1 MIYHLVVDEKFI
13 DMALREFEA
22 VAQGLNQAIILGEPR
37 ELKYVK
43 NTDVVFM
50 SLAEL
55 KWAVSSEDCE
65 AVIFHTLHDWS
76 LPVLAAVPEGKP
88 TVWLGWGIDY
98 YGRLLSAA
106 YPDGLLLPRTAALR
120 EQLRK
125 EGLSFKQLPVKVAN
139 RLRSLLAKLLGRSMS
154 FSPNSLQRLDYFIP
168 IIEPE
173 YTLARSL
180 NPWFRAEYVCWN
192 YGTVEDDMS
201 NGVSTASQGRD
212 ILVGNSASF
221 ENNHLELFDLLAEC
235 FDLEGRK
242 LIVPLSYGNPWYAEK
257 VIAEGNRL
265 FGDQFVPLTDFL
277 PKEQY
282 IEILD
287 SCGHVFMN
295 HLRQQA
301 LGNIC
306 IMMLKG
312 AKIYLNAINPLYAW
326 LTGQGAFIDSI
337 DDVNSDSP
345 GKLQV
350 LHPLSDTQ
358 RQANRQVIMNH
369 WGRGAQ
375 RARTRRLVDVAL
387 QLKGC

>member
-65 AVIFHTLHDWS
+65 AVIFYTLHDWS

-106 YPDGLLLPRTAALR
+106 YPDGLLLPRTAALTGR
-120 EQLRK
+120 FWIER
-125 EGLSFKQLPVKVAN
+125 LSFKQLPRKVVN
-139 RLRSLLAKLLGRSMS
+139 RLRSLVGKIFGRSMT

-312 AKIYLNAINPLYAW
+312 AKIYLNPINPLYAW
-326 LTGQGAFIDSI
+326 LTDKGAFIESI
-337 DDVNSDSP
+337 NGSNQDSP

>member
-22 VAQGLNQAIILGEPR
+22 VAQGQNKAIILGKPC

-43 NTDVVFM
+43 NTAVVFM
-50 SLAEL
+50 DAARL
-55 KWAVSSEDCE
+55 KRAFRSGDCQ
-65 AVIFHTLHDWS
+65 AVIFHALHEWS
-76 LPVLAAVPEGKP
+76 LPLLAAVPDGKP
-88 TVWLGWGIDY
+88 TVWLGWGCDY

-180 NPWFRAEYVCWN
+180 NPWFKAKYVCWN
-192 YGTVEDDMS
+192 YGTVEDDMPD
-201 NGVSTASQGRD
+201 GGKVAGPGRD
-212 ILVGNSASF
+212 ILIGNSASF
-221 ENNHLELFDLLAEC
+221 ENNHLELFELLAGS

-242 LIVPLSYGNPWYAEK
+242 LVTPLSYGNPWYAEK
-257 VIAEGNRL
+257 VIAEGHRL

-345 GKLQV
+345 GKLQT
-350 LHPLSDTQ
+350 LHPLSDTK

-375 RARTRRLVDVAL
+375 RARTRRLVDVTL

>member
-106 YPDGLLLPRTAALR
+106 YPDGLLLPRTAALTGR
-120 EQLRK
+120 FWIER
-125 EGLSFKQLPVKVAN
+125 LSFKQLPRKVVN
-139 RLRSLLAKLLGRSMS
+139 RLRSLVGKIFGRSMT

-312 AKIYLNAINPLYAW
+312 AKIYLNPINPLYAW
-326 LTGQGAFIDSI
+326 LTDKGAFIESI
-337 DDVNSDSP
+337 NGSNQDSP

>member
-1 MIYHLVVDEKFI
+1 MIYHIVVDDKFI

-22 VAQGLNQAIILGEPR
+22 VAQGQNKAIILGEPR
-37 ELKYVK
+37 ELTYVK
-43 NTDVVFM
+43 NTDLVFM
-50 SLAEL
+50 DAARL
-55 KWAVSSEDCE
+55 KRAFRSDNCQ
-65 AVIFHTLHDWS
+65 AVIFHTLHERS
-76 LPVLAAVPEGKP
+76 LPLLAAVPKGKP
-88 TVWLGWGIDY
+88 TVWLGWGFDY
-98 YGRLLSAA
+98 YGRLLSDA
-106 YPDGLLLPRTAALR
+106 YPNGLLLPRTAALK

-125 EGLSFKQLPVKVAN
+125 EGLSFQKLPTKVVN
-139 RLRSLLAKLLGRSMS
+139 RLRSLVAKLLGRSMS

-173 YTLARSL
+173 YSLARSL
-180 NPWFRAEYVCWN
+180 NPWLRAEYVCWN

-201 NGVSTASQGRD
+201 NGTMVASPGRD
-212 ILVGNSASF
+212 ILIGNSASF
-221 ENNHLELFDLLAEC
+221 ENNHLELFELLAGS

-242 LIVPLSYGNPWYAEK
+242 LVTPLSYGNPWYAEK
-257 VIAEGNRL
+257 VIAEGSRL

-287 SCGHVFMN
+287 SCDHVFMN

-312 AKIYLNAINPLYAW
+312 AKIYLNSVNPLCSW
-326 LTGQGAFIDSI
+326 LSEQGAFIESI
-337 DDVNSDSP
+337 DGANQDSP

-358 RQANRQVIMNH
+358 RQVNRHIIMGH
-369 WGRGAQ
+369 WGREAQ
-375 RARTRRLVDVAL
+375 RVKTRRLVGVAL
-387 QLKGC
+387 QLETH

>member
-1 MIYHLVVDEKFI
+1 MIYHLVVDDKFI

-22 VAQGLNQAIILGEPR
+22 VAQGQNQAIILGEPR
-37 ELKYVK
+37 DLKYVK
-43 NTDVVFM
+43 NTHVVFM
-50 SLAEL
+50 NAARL
-55 KWAVSSEDCE
+55 KQAFRSGDCQ
-65 AVIFHTLHDWS
+65 AVIFHTLHEWS
-76 LPVLAAVPEGKP
+76 LPLLAAVPEGKP
-88 TVWLGWGIDY
+88 TFWLGWGFDY
-98 YGRLLSAA
+98 YGRLLSDA
-106 YPDGLLLPRTAALR
+106 YPNGLLLPRTAALR
-120 EQLRK
+120 EQLRV
-125 EGLSFKQLPVKVAN
+125 EGLSFKRLPVKLVN
-139 RLRSLLAKLLGRSMS
+139 RLRSSLAKLLGRSIA
-154 FSPNSLQRLDYFIP
+154 FSPNSLNRLDYFIP

-201 NGVSTASQGRD
+201 NGTMVTSSGRD
-212 ILVGNSASF
+212 VLIGNSASF
-221 ENNHLELFDLLAEC
+221 ENNHLELFELLAEN

-242 LIVPLSYGNPWYAEK
+242 LVTPLSYGNPWYAEK
-257 VIAEGNRL
+257 VIAEGTRL

-345 GKLQV
+345 GKLQT
-350 LHPLSDTQ
+350 LHPLSDTK

>member
-106 YPDGLLLPRTAALR
+106 YPDGLLLPRTAALTGR
-120 EQLRK
+120 FWIER
-125 EGLSFKQLPVKVAN
+125 LSFKQLPRKVVN
-139 RLRSLLAKLLGRSMS
+139 RLRSLVGKIFGRSMT

-221 ENNHLELFDLLAEC
+221 ENNHLELFELLAGS

-242 LIVPLSYGNPWYAEK
+242 LVTPLSYGNPWYAEK
-257 VIAEGNRL
+257 VIAEGHRL

-312 AKIYLNAINPLYAW
+312 AKIYLNPINPLYAW
-326 LTGQGAFIDSI
+326 LTDKGAFIESI
-337 DDVNSDSP
+337 NGSNQDSP

>member
-106 YPDGLLLPRTAALR
+106 YPDGLLLPRTAALTGR
-120 EQLRK
+120 FWIER
-125 EGLSFKQLPVKVAN
+125 LSFKQLPRKVVN
-139 RLRSLLAKLLGRSMS
+139 RLRSLVGKIFGRSMT

-312 AKIYLNAINPLYAW
+312 AKIYLNPINPLYAW
-326 LTGQGAFIDSI
+326 LTDKGAFIESI
-337 DDVNSDSP
+337 NGSNQDSP
-345 GKLQV
+345 GKLQT
-350 LHPLSDTQ
+350 LHPLSDTK